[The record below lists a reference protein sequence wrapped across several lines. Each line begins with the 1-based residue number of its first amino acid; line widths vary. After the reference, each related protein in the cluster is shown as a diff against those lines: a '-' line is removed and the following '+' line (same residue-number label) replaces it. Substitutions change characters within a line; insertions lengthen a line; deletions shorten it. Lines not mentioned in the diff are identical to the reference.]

1 MKDFI
6 KWLGVNEKVAKVAVW
21 MLIFMVF
28 LMKVWAFLIIR

>member
-21 MLIFMVF
+21 MLIIMVF
-28 LMKVWAFLIIR
+28 QCSLFM